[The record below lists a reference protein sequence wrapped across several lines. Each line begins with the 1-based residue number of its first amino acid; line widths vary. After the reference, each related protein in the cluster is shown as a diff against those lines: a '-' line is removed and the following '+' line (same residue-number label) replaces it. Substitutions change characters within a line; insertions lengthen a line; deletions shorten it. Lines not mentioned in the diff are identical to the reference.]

1 MTAPA
6 PDWWTDA
13 LIKVIYGVRMVST
26 GDRWD
31 EPGIR
36 AAITAMQTQVAPDDL
51 AIAFVRGAANP
62 KLRTPAGVQ
71 SPGPQWAGTD
81 HGAKRVPT
89 ACPDHP
95 DIPYTKCEC
104 RRFEVAEAKPRPPT
118 FWEVYRAEQEAHR
131 QAQLTDHYTEGHE
144 E

>member
-1 MTAPA
+1 MNT
-6 PDWWTDA
+6 PDWWIEAVSTA
-13 LIKVIYGVRMVST
+13 TYGVRSVSP

-31 EPGIR
+31 RPGIKK
-36 AAITAMQTQVAPDDL
+36 AVQAMAETVSPRDL
-51 AIAFVRGAANP
+51 MIAFANGAADP
-62 KLRTPAGVQ
+62 KIRTPAGVQ

-131 QAQLTDHYTEGHE
+131 QAQLTDHYTQGHE